1 MNDFD
6 RLIPADSYHKTKNLR
21 FKPYSSRIQPFAEKQ
36 GNVIRIGIKES
47 YPIRKKGKEIIKRGS
62 IYQWTE
68 KSRKR
73 LLEKLL
79 LIDLSKQYLYVA
91 LFTYS
96 TAFKKHLTPK
106 LIKKHRNKL
115 LIYINRKYK
124 NTGFVWKLEFTKKQM
139 PHLHILITSPSP
151 INIESFRDDCARIWF
166 ELLYDDFKGVLGDSS
181 GYWQHIYNFANNEKN
196 FQPMKSKGI
205 ISYFA
210 DYMTKYKNKEYQ
222 NQLPVYLRTEKD
234 SLRFWGVSKGDNI
247 ITYEKE
253 IIELNLNQYYNIYD
267 MAVNEIRKTNYNYW
281 NIKKGL
287 TYYMKSEYGDIIDTE
302 FVSLLFENACINRPC
317 LNIQESTNKLKRNN
331 KYRNNFILK
340 NVEKPIELGE
350 NLTLF

>member
-1 MNDFD
+1 
-6 RLIPADSYHKTKNLR
+6 
-21 FKPYSSRIQPFAEKQ
+21 
-36 GNVIRIGIKES
+36 
-47 YPIRKKGKEIIKRGS
+47 
-62 IYQWTE
+62 
-68 KSRKR
+68 
-73 LLEKLL
+73 
-79 LIDLSKQYLYVA
+79 
-91 LFTYS
+91 
-96 TAFKKHLTPK
+96 
-106 LIKKHRNKL
+106 
-115 LIYINRKYK
+115 
-124 NTGFVWKLEFTKKQM
+124 
-139 PHLHILITSPSP
+139 
-151 INIESFRDDCARIWF
+151 
-166 ELLYDDFKGVLGDSS
+166 
-181 GYWQHIYNFANNEKN
+181 
-196 FQPMKSKGI
+196 
-205 ISYFA
+205 
-210 DYMTKYKNKEYQ
+210 MTKYKNKEYQ